1 MGVMT
6 APIQPVCGCR
16 TPRTCRPLAFA
27 VRDASTLR
35 LLDVAGRPIVSDLN
49 YDLTRSA
56 ARQGVAPEAREML
69 EPALAELRDLA
80 QAALQ
85 GAQQA
90 AEQVRA
96 IVQAARSL
104 QTYDSRGRRH
114 VTTTQANLPQRF

>member
-1 MGVMT
+1 MSRALTRHVAQIRAALLSGD
-6 APIQPVCGCR
+6 AQAA
-16 TPRTCRPLAFA
+16 LA
-27 VRDASTLR
+27 RID
-35 LLDVAGRPIVSDLN
+35 DLV
-49 YDLTRSA
+49 RSA
-56 ARQGVAPEAREML
+56 ARQGVAPDARETL

-90 AEQVRA
+90 AERVRA